1 MSLINQTDEQYY
13 LGPDGVWNS
22 WDEDYGNYQFTS
34 IKDIIN
40 NFIISYVGEE
50 KIIPK
55 AKRTDVAFHAQRG
68 IQEFSFDILPSVKS
82 AEIEIGPNLNFVLP
96 KDYVNYVKLVWADSN
111 GIERVIYPA
120 QHTSNP
126 FPILQ
131 DNNYEYLF
139 DEQDQEIISAQ
150 SSETKKRFEPTSRN
164 EGNNNIDNLDNKLG
178 GGYYFNHF
186 GRRYG
191 LSPQQAQSNGV
202 FYIDQLQGIIFFD
215 SSFVGKIVTLK
226 YISDGLGTDEEMVV
240 HKFAE
245 EALYKYI
252 AYAILSTRANTPEY
266 LVARFKRET
275 SAAKRNAKIRL
286 SNIKIEEIT
295 QVMRNKSKIIKH

>member
-1 MSLINQTDEQYY
+1 MGLINQTDEQYY
-13 LGPDGVWNS
+13 LGPDNVWNS

-82 AEIEIGPNLNFVLP
+82 AEIEVGPNLNFVLP
-96 KDYVNYVKLVWADSN
+96 KDYVNYVKLVWVDSS

-150 SSETKKRFEPTSRN
+150 SSETKKRFQSTTNSEIGN
-164 EGNNNIDNLDNKLG
+164 ESDNITNRG
-178 GGYYFNHF
+178 FSINHF

-191 LSPQQAQSNGV
+191 ISPQQAQANGV

-215 SSFVGKIVTLK
+215 SSFVGRIVTLK

-245 EALYKYI
+245 EALYKYM

-266 LVARFKRET
+266 LVSRFKREQ

>member
-1 MSLINQTDEQYY
+1 MGLINQTDEQYY
-13 LGPDGVWNS
+13 LGPDNVWNS

-82 AEIEIGPNLNFVLP
+82 AEIEVGPNLNFVLP
-96 KDYVNYVKLVWADSN
+96 KDYVNYVKLVWVDSN

-131 DNNYEYLF
+131 DNKYEYLF

-150 SSETKKRFEPTSRN
+150 SSETKKRFESTTNSEIGN
-164 EGNNNIDNLDNKLG
+164 ESDNITNRG
-178 GGYYFNHF
+178 FSINHF

-191 LSPQQAQSNGV
+191 ISPQQAQTNGV

-215 SSFVGKIVTLK
+215 SSFVGRIVTLK

-266 LVARFKRET
+266 LVSRFKREQ

>member
-1 MSLINQTDEQYY
+1 MALINQTDEQYY

-55 AKRTDVAFHAQRG
+55 VKRTDVAFHAQRG

-82 AEIEIGPNLNFVLP
+82 AEIEVGPNLNFVLP
-96 KDYVNYVKLVWADSN
+96 KDYVNYVKLVWVDSN

-139 DEQDQEIISAQ
+139 DQQDQEIISAQ
-150 SSETKKRFEPTSRN
+150 SSETKKRFQSTTNSEIGN
-164 EGNNNIDNLDNKLG
+164 EFDNITNRG
-178 GGYYFNHF
+178 FSINHF

-191 LSPQQAQSNGV
+191 ISPQQAQTNGI
-202 FYIDQLQGIIFFD
+202 FYIDQLQGVIFFD
-215 SSFVGKIVTLK
+215 SSFVGRIVTLK

-266 LVARFKRET
+266 LVSRFKRET

>member
-1 MSLINQTDEQYY
+1 MSLPLQTDEQYY
-13 LGPDGVWNS
+13 LGPDGIWNS
-22 WDEDYGNYQFTS
+22 WDENYGNYQVTS
-34 IKDIIN
+34 IKDVIN

-82 AEIEIGPNLNFVLP
+82 QEIEIGPNLNMILP
-96 KDYVNYVKLVWADSN
+96 KDYVNYVKVTWTDSS
-111 GIERVIYPA
+111 GIERVVYPA
-120 QHTSNP
+120 INTSNP

-131 DNNYEYLF
+131 DANYEYLF
-139 DEQDQEIISAQ
+139 DEQKQEIISAQ
-150 SSETKKRFEPTSRN
+150 SSETQKKFQSPTSQN
-164 EGNNNIDNLDNKLG
+164 QNTDNIVPNDLTFQK
-178 GGYYFNHF
+178 GY

-191 LSPQQAQSNGV
+191 ISPQQAQSNGV

-215 SSFVGKIVTLK
+215 SSFVNKIVTLK
-226 YISDGLGTDEEMVV
+226 YISDGIGCTDEDMTV

-245 EALYKYI
+245 DALYKYI

-266 LVARFKRET
+266 LVSRFKKER
-275 SAAKRNAKIRL
+275 SAAKRNAKLRL

>member
-22 WDEDYGNYQFTS
+22 WDEDYGNYQFVS

-40 NFIISYVGEE
+40 NFIISYTGED

-55 AKRTDVAFHAQRG
+55 VKRTDVAFHAQRG
-68 IQEFSFDILPSVKS
+68 IQEFSFDILPSVLS
-82 AEIEIGPNLNFVLP
+82 QEIEIGPNLDFVLP
-96 KDYVNYVKLVWADSN
+96 KDYVNYVKLTWTDSN

-120 QHTSNP
+120 MKTSNP

-131 DNNYEYLF
+131 DDNYEYLF
-139 DEQDQEIISAQ
+139 DEQDREIVSAQ
-150 SSETKKRFEPTSRN
+150 SSETQKKFQRSTPN
-164 EGNNNIDNLDNKLG
+164 QNLDLPTREIVAI
-178 GGYYFNHF
+178 NHY
-186 GRRYG
+186 GQRYG
-191 LSPQQAQSNGV
+191 LSPEQAQTNGV

-215 SSFVGKIVTLK
+215 SSFVGRIVTLK
-226 YISDGLGTDEEMVV
+226 YISDGVQKDEDMSV

-245 EALYKYI
+245 DALYKYM
-252 AYAILSTRANTPEY
+252 AYAILSTRTNVPEY
-266 LVARFKRET
+266 LVSRFKKERG
-275 SAAKRNAKIRL
+275 AAKRTAKLRL

>member
-1 MSLINQTDEQYY
+1 MGLINQTDEQYY
-13 LGPDGVWNS
+13 LGPDNVWNS

-82 AEIEIGPNLNFVLP
+82 AEIEVGPNLNFVLP
-96 KDYVNYVKLVWADSN
+96 KDYVNYVKLVWVDSS

-150 SSETKKRFEPTSRN
+150 SSETKKRFQSTTNSEIGN
-164 EGNNNIDNLDNKLG
+164 ESDNITNRG
-178 GGYYFNHF
+178 FSINHF

-191 LSPQQAQSNGV
+191 ISPQQAQTNGV
-202 FYIDQLQGIIFFD
+202 FYIDQLQGVIFFD
-215 SSFVGKIVTLK
+215 SSFVGRIVTLK

>member
-1 MSLINQTDEQYY
+1 MGLINQTDEQYY
-13 LGPDGVWNS
+13 LGPDNVWNS

-82 AEIEIGPNLNFVLP
+82 AEIEVGPNLNFVLP
-96 KDYVNYVKLVWADSN
+96 KDYVNYVKLVWVDSS

-150 SSETKKRFEPTSRN
+150 SSETKKRFQSTTNSEIGN
-164 EGNNNIDNLDNKLG
+164 ESDNITNRG
-178 GGYYFNHF
+178 FSINHF

-191 LSPQQAQSNGV
+191 ISPQQAQTNGV

-215 SSFVGKIVTLK
+215 SSFVGRIVTLK

-245 EALYKYI
+245 EALYKYM

-266 LVARFKRET
+266 LVSRFKREQ